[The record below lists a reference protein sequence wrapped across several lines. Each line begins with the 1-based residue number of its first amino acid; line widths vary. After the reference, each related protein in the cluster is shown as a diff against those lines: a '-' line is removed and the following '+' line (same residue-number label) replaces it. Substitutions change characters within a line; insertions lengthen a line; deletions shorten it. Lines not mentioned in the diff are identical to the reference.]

1 MLYDSFAKALL
12 NPETVPERLNELL
25 SLLFGRDVKIL
36 HALPNDNSRIA
47 DESSLLIMDI
57 LVKMDDGGIANVEI
71 QKIGYKFPD
80 TYLHYFHQK
89 SNTGLEIEL
98 LQKYLFI
105 PIDIF
110 LKKHHNKNINNRLE
124 AWLTFLGSD
133 NPEDIISVIEHYPDF
148 KCMYEQVYEIS
159 RNIEGV
165 MEMFSKELQILDR
178 NTVRYMIDE
187 LKNEIDQQK
196 ELLSQKDQVL
206 KERDLMLSQK
216 DVELKEKEEMLD
228 QKDEALEQVQRQLQ
242 EALRRIDSLEKK

>member
-196 ELLSQKDQVL
+196 ELLSQKD
-206 KERDLMLSQK
+206 
-216 DVELKEKEEMLD
+216 VELKEKEEMLD

-242 EALRRIDSLEKK
+242 EALRRIDSMEKK

>member
-25 SLLFGRDVKIL
+25 SLLLGRDVKIL

-47 DESSLLIMDI
+47 DESSLLI
-57 LVKMDDGGIANVEI
+57 DGGIANVEI

-124 AWLTFLGSD
+124 AWPTFLGSD
-133 NPEDIISVIEHYPDF
+133 GNVF
-148 KCMYEQVYEIS
+148 KGIADTGS
-159 RNIEGV
+159 
-165 MEMFSKELQILDR
+165 
-178 NTVRYMIDE
+178 
-187 LKNEIDQQK
+187 
-196 ELLSQKDQVL
+196 
-206 KERDLMLSQK
+206 
-216 DVELKEKEEMLD
+216 
-228 QKDEALEQVQRQLQ
+228 
-242 EALRRIDSLEKK
+242 